1 MGHSGTGLKFS
12 VTIDLQIFKA
22 LFVQTLK
29 KSQNTYFGPKIKEE
43 TFSNFT
49 LYSKGRHFRITRF
62 DILIYIQ

>member
-29 KSQNTYFGPKIKEE
+29 KSQKY
-43 TFSNFT
+43 
-49 LYSKGRHFRITRF
+49 LFRT
-62 DILIYIQ
+62 

>member
-29 KSQNTYFGPKIKEE
+29 KVKNTYFGPKIKEE

-49 LYSKGRHFRITRF
+49 FIFKGPSFS
-62 DILIYIQ
+62 YYKV